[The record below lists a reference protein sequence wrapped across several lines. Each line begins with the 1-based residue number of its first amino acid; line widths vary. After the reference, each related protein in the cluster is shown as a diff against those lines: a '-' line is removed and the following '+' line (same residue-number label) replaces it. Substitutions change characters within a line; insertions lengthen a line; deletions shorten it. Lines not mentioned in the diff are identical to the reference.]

1 MKIGTSTFA
10 LTAAI
15 VTVVVGVLALG
26 AWFARIAVIT
36 YMSNPHTYGDVEVTP
51 HGYTLG
57 GPLTHSW
64 DSVTVKQGDNVY
76 TVKDFNLDI
85 TILGE
90 DKGGKVSLGEFAA
103 SIKTSP
109 DSSDKDKKRDPI
121 GEIAFPEKAKF
132 PSVFARVSRS
142 MSVLSGL

>member
-26 AWFARIAVIT
+26 AWFTRIAVIT
-36 YMSNPHTYGDVEVTP
+36 YLSNPHTYGDVEVTP

-90 DKGGKVSLGEFAA
+90 GKGGKVSLVKAA
-103 SIKTSP
+103 A
-109 DSSDKDKKRDPI
+109 DPI
-121 GEIAFPEKAKF
+121 KG
-132 PSVFARVSRS
+132 
-142 MSVLSGL
+142 VLSTTTNVTNNIAEDKSDAAAD